1 MLKLPQS
8 KGLDQRVSETQA
20 WSCVL
25 VLVKVEGGAGGTGGL
40 PKQNYYFS
48 NSKNKTSNHNSL
60 QMRERA
66 EANNT
71 FIKFPVSLSSHCVV
85 CMNVS

>member
-8 KGLDQRVSETQA
+8 KGLDQRVSEAQT

-25 VLVKVEGGAGGTGGL
+25 VLVKVERGAGGTGGL

-48 NSKNKTSNHNSL
+48 NSKNHTSNLSSL
-60 QMRERA
+60 QVGERA

-71 FIKFPVSLSSHCVV
+71 FIKFPVSLSSHCVA
-85 CMNVS
+85 CMNAS

>member
-1 MLKLPQS
+1 MPKVPQS
-8 KGLDQRVSETQA
+8 KGLDQRVSEPQT

-40 PKQNYYFS
+40 PKQNYFS
-48 NSKNKTSNHNSL
+48 NSKNHTSNHSSL
-60 QMRERA
+60 QMGERA

-71 FIKFPVSLSSHCVV
+71 FIKVPVSLSSHCVA
-85 CMNVS
+85 CMNAS

>member
-1 MLKLPQS
+1 MPKLPRS
-8 KGLDQRVSETQA
+8 KGLDQRVSELQT

-25 VLVKVEGGAGGTGGL
+25 VLVKVEGGAGETGGL

-48 NSKNKTSNHNSL
+48 NSKNHTSNHSSL
-60 QMRERA
+60 QMGERV

-71 FIKFPVSLSSHCVV
+71 FIKFPVSLSSHCVA
-85 CMNVS
+85 CMNAS